1 MNNSTRTDIPAWV
14 YRSVIVLMLTVIG
27 WMAVDRLTIIDRR
40 LLGIESNV
48 AGMPVI
54 QDRVAVLW
62 KRAFGGRM

>member
-14 YRSVIVLMLTVIG
+14 YRSILVVLMSIVG
-27 WMAVDRLTIIDRR
+27 WFAVDRLTTIDRR